1 MAKCKRCPP
10 GGPNRGYLVSF
21 GDTMTAL
28 LAFFIVLNSL
38 ADEQTGA
45 NLHAGTGSFVRAL
58 NSLGL
63 PSLYPGSRSSQ
74 TFQQKVTGPQYLVGD
89 DSQEDSTD
97 RLGPDQDPNE
107 MRIVD
112 REQEEFDRFLQ
123 EMKSQYSVQSGRE
136 RTGEVTFDFFEPLS
150 ESEEGPLLSPRVAQ
164 AIARL
169 LPVVSQPG
177 REFEITVWATTPSES
192 AWRRAV
198 EQSAA
203 IADEVAA
210 GNGLSPPARQRIIS
224 VGRPWLWSDAQ
235 RPVLSITARHR
246 MPAGD

>member
-1 MAKCKRCPP
+1 MANCKRCPP

-63 PSLYPGSRSSQ
+63 PSLYPGNRSFQ
-74 TFQQKVTGPQYLVGD
+74 TFQQKESAPQYLVGD
-89 DSQEDSTD
+89 DSNEDTTE
-97 RLGPDQDPNE
+97 RLGPDHDPNAL
-107 MRIVD
+107 RVVD
-112 REQEEFDRFLQ
+112 REQEDFNRFLQ
-123 EMKSQYSVQSGRE
+123 QMKSQYPVQSTRE

-150 ESEEGPLLSPRVAQ
+150 DEAPLLKPRVAQ
-164 AIARL
+164 AVSRM
-169 LPVVSQPG
+169 LPVLAQPN
-177 REFEITVWATTPSES
+177 REVEITVWATTPSRS
-192 AWRRAV
+192 AWTRAV

-203 IADEVAA
+203 IADEVADA
-210 GNGLSPPARQRIIS
+210 NQLDSLTRRRLRGI
-224 VGRPWLWSDAQ
+224 GRPWLWSDAQ
-235 RPVLSITARHR
+235 RPVLSVTARSR
-246 MPAGD
+246 ETSSE